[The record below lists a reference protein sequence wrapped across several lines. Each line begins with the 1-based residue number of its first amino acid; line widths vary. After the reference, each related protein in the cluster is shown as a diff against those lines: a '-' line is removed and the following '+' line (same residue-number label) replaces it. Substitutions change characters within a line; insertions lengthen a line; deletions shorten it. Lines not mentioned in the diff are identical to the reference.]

1 MDDSRKN
8 RAPNEWAW
16 LEALPT
22 AALVIS
28 EDRTVLAVNSACEA
42 EFGYTRDELIGGP
55 ADFLV
60 PAYACPRALG
70 RMTLSLAAETA
81 SGSISPVGRVPG
93 SGGPFN

>member
-16 LEALPT
+16 LEALST

-60 PAYACPRALG
+60 PAYAWPPAPG
-70 RMTLSLAAETA
+70 GMTLSLAAETA
-81 SGSISPVGRVPG
+81 SGSISPVDVFLG
-93 SGGPFN
+93 GGPFN